1 MSETENKTQQPSFF
15 AKVLPRILKA
25 TLHVLILLVA
35 YFIFLSF
42 MPPLEG
48 SLSIFKALVDT
59 FLVAYIFFTVA
70 SALTSGTIFQH
81 AFNVGKSLFT
91 LSYFLYALSGGI
103 LSGEMQ
109 TVHFLIDLRVFL
121 VMIIAVCLITV
132 SKNLLQAIQFLV
144 DKTEASLPQC

>member
-1 MSETENKTQQPSFF
+1 MSETENKIQPSSFF
-15 AKVLPRILKA
+15 AKILPRILKA
-25 TLHVLILLVA
+25 TLQALILIVA

-48 SLSIFKALVDT
+48 SLSIFKELIDA
-59 FLVAYIFFTVA
+59 FLIVYVFFTVA

-91 LSYFLYALSGGI
+91 LSYFLYALGGGT

-109 TVHFLIDLRVFL
+109 TVHFLIDLKALL
-121 VMIIAVCLITV
+121 VMIIIVCLIGV
-132 SKNLLQAIQFLV
+132 SKSLLQAIQFLV
-144 DKTEASLPQC
+144 DKAEATMPRY

>member
-1 MSETENKTQQPSFF
+1 
-15 AKVLPRILKA
+15 
-25 TLHVLILLVA
+25 
-35 YFIFLSF
+35 

-48 SLSIFKALVDT
+48 SLSIFKELIDT
-59 FLVAYIFFTVA
+59 FLAVYIFFTIA

-109 TVHFLIDLRVFL
+109 TVHFLIDLRAFL
-121 VMIIAVCLITV
+121 VMIIAVCLIGV
-132 SKNLLQAIQFLV
+132 SKNLLQAIQFLA
-144 DKTEASLPQC
+144 DKTEATMPQY